1 MKATGIVRRI
11 DDLGRIVI
19 PKEIR
24 HTLRIRKGDP
34 LELFLDKDGN
44 IVFKKHSLM
53 GEITSLVDCLC
64 ESLYKTI
71 NLPVI
76 VCNKEQVI
84 AVCGM
89 PKKECL
95 GRRISDF
102 SLENSLPTKS
112 LFLEKE
118 PLYPIEGLSKE
129 ALLLLPIS
137 VQGDLTG
144 YLIIF
149 KSKKKP
155 EIPLEVIKLLINFVS
170 SFLCLILD

>member
-19 PKEIR
+19 PKEII
-24 HTLRIRKGDP
+24 HTLRIKKGDP
-34 LELFLDKDGN
+34 PELFLDKDGN

-76 VCNKEQVI
+76 ICNKEQVI
-84 AVCGM
+84 AVCGI

-95 GRRISDF
+95 GRRVSDF
-102 SLENSLPTKS
+102 SIENDLPTKNF
-112 LFLEKE
+112 FLGNTSI
-118 PLYPIEGLSKE
+118 YPIEGLSKE
-129 ALLLLPIS
+129 ALFMLPIT

-149 KSKKKP
+149 KSKKTK
-155 EIPLEVIKLLINFVS
+155 EIPLEVINSLINFVS